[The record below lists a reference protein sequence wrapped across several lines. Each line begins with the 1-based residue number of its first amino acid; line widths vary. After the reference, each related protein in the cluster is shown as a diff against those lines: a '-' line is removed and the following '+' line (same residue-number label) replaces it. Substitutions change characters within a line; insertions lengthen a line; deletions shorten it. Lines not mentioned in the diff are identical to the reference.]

1 VTNTA
6 DPATSLQGVPV
17 LHAEGVTKRYQL
29 PVTVIDRMR
38 RSTRTALTALD
49 GIDLDLRRG
58 EVLALV
64 GESGSGKSTLAKI
77 LVGSVSAT
85 TGTLDAD
92 GAPVPVHR
100 DKDASRRIQMV
111 FQDPY
116 SSLNPRISV
125 GSMLRELLLLHRIVP
140 RNEVRAESIRLL
152 NLVGLEED
160 ALDAYP
166 SQFSGGQRQRIAIA
180 RAIAVRPDVL
190 IADEPV
196 SALDV
201 SVQATILELFAR
213 LQRELGL
220 SILFV
225 AHNLAVVQHLSQRV
239 AVMYLGRIVEVADTD
254 ELFRNPRHPYT
265 RALIDSIPRMGAES
279 VTARLALQGDP
290 PSPFD
295 IPTGCRFHPRCPY
308 AVDACRTT
316 DPALTPV
323 PLVLSTRPGGSTPVP
338 THGTSD
344 ASGSTAAVAS
354 ATTVAPTHVA
364 ACIRSADLGDV
375 DPLHEPAIEPDDPA
389 LTRPD
394 VLLDPEQVVEST
406 PASAASAAHHQEEP
420 SA

>member
-1 VTNTA
+1 MSTATNPA
-6 DPATSLQGVPV
+6 GPATGLQTAPV
-17 LHAEGVTKRYQL
+17 LRAEAVTKRYQL
-29 PVTVIDRMR
+29 PVTVVDRVR

-49 GIDLDLRRG
+49 GVDLELRRG

-77 LVGSVSAT
+77 LVGSVPAT

-92 GAPVPVHR
+92 GERVPVHR

-140 RNEVRAESIRLL
+140 RAEVRAESIRIL

-180 RAIAVRPDVL
+180 RAIAVRPEVL

-239 AVMYLGRIVEVADTD
+239 AVMYLGGIVEVADTD

-279 VTARLALQGDP
+279 VTTRLALQGDP

-295 IPTGCRFHPRCPY
+295 IPSGCRFHPRCPY

-323 PLVLSTRPGGSTPVP
+323 PLVLGTRPGGP
-338 THGTSD
+338 TSD
-344 ASGSTAAVAS
+344 PTS
-354 ATTVAPTHVA
+354 AHLGEVPAEAHVA
-364 ACIRSADLGDV
+364 ACIRAADLGDV
-375 DPLHEPAIEPDDPA
+375 DPLREPAIEPDDPA

-394 VLLDPEQVVEST
+394 VLLDPEQVVE
-406 PASAASAAHHQEEP
+406 PAAAPATTVAHQQEEP

>member
-1 VTNTA
+1 MSTVTNTA

-254 ELFRNPRHPYT
+254 EL
-265 RALIDSIPRMGAES
+265 ALIDSIPRMGAQS